1 MAVGPLFAG
10 LLLLA
15 WLFLGISGWT
25 AVTFLYR
32 PNASFL
38 ALAAALAAALLGGVL
53 PALAGRRDAI
63 GLVAGLILA
72 LLGSTT
78 ATWQT
83 MSRTAGRPRPDDEE
97 CQRR

>member
-15 WLFLGISGWT
+15 WLLLACAGWT

-38 ALAAALAAALLGGVL
+38 ALGAALATALIGGVL
-53 PALAGRRDAI
+53 PALIGMRDVR
-63 GLVAGLILA
+63 GLLLGFALA
-72 LLGSTT
+72 LLGSML

-83 MSRTAGRPRPDDEE
+83 MSRVARRP
-97 CQRR
+97 QREDKDCCRR